1 MANDRQILNETL
13 IAMLVYEAMVLKI
26 RGTSELFNVHGC
38 QLAVDYLRTRGEKAL
53 ILPILRA
60 QLPTRTE

>member
-26 RGTSELFNVHGC
+26 RGTSEPFNAHDC
-38 QLAVDYLRTRGEKAL
+38 QLAVDSWRKGAYSSYYFAL
-53 ILPILRA
+53 
-60 QLPTRTE
+60 LPTRTV